1 MHRGPRCAVIL
12 ASISVC
18 TLASLVAADNNDDI
32 ATGERLAAFLRA
44 GRSVISNHQDLINNA
59 SIGKKDLT
67 GQRVVTEALQIYAG
81 RQGKSASEEHLSAQ
95 DQQLFDA
102 QIEALRE
109 VVDEHQQEIDA
120 KGVGFK
126 GFIPATFARLVNE
139 RFEEKVGD
147 RAKMKV
153 TAPEDLVRNRKARPD
168 AWEQRIIES
177 KFLSGEWT
185 KGRSFVE
192 EVQMD
197 GRNSFRMLIPEYYS
211 ASCLACHGKPKGEID
226 ISGYPKE
233 GGAEGDLA
241 GAISIT
247 LFR

>member
-1 MHRGPRCAVIL
+1 MHRRQRCAVVL
-12 ASISVC
+12 AAI
-18 TLASLVAADNNDDI
+18 TLCAVASLVAADNNDDI

-44 GRSVISNHQDLINNA
+44 GRSVVSSHQDLINNA

-67 GQRVVTEALQIYAG
+67 GERVVKEALQIYAE
-81 RQGKSASEEHLSAQ
+81 RQGKSASENLSPE
-95 DQQLFDA
+95 DKQLFDA
-102 QIEALRE
+102 QVEALRE
-109 VVDEHQQEIDA
+109 VVDEHQQEIDV

-153 TAPEDLVRNRKARPD
+153 TAPVELVRNRKARPD

-177 KFLSGEWT
+177 KFLSANWP
-185 KGRSFVE
+185 KGQSYVE
-192 EVQMD
+192 EVEMD
-197 GRNSFRMLIPEYYS
+197 GRNAFRMLIPEYYS

-233 GGAEGDLA
+233 GGAEGDLG
-241 GAISIT
+241 GAMSIT